1 MDELEIRSTLI
12 NNINTSNSL
21 ISNNLNHDYK
31 YLKERN
37 LYFEL
42 KEYIDEFL
50 DSCNPNRSFI
60 IPGIRGVGKTT
71 LLYQLYKYL
80 HDKKNIEENRILF
93 LDLNRLKHKPEFNLL
108 DYLDVFIKDIN
119 DEYYLTDM
127 PIFIL
132 IDETQYAKDWNLTA
146 KTMYDENSNVLIIFT
161 GSNALNLELTA
172 DTLRRSLKKQM
183 YPLNFSEYMELNY
196 NINITYDFTD
206 IIFEMLITGHINEI
220 EKIEKKLQLN
230 EYKILKHNVKKEFE
244 YFLEYGDLPV
254 TILKNKIDSIQT
266 TLEVSDKIIETDMD
280 LISSIKS
287 ETRLKAYELIL
298 LLATVKPGEMAV
310 NKIANNIQTSTK
322 TIENL
327 LKILK
332 KTELIFPIEI
342 YGSPSKQSRT
352 PTKYYFLSTQT
363 KAAFFLSE
371 GDLSR
376 DTRQS
381 LGILAENMV
390 ASTLHR
396 IKETKKNK
404 TGIYYDS
411 RKGGVDFIIT
421 SMNGNVIPIEV
432 GIGKKNKKQITK
444 AINYY
449 KSDYGVVI
457 SNKTNFITKEDKI
470 IFIPLSTFGLA

>member
-1 MDELEIRSTLI
+1 MDELEIRSSII
-12 NNINTSNSL
+12 NNINMSDSL
-21 ISNNLNHDYK
+21 ITNNLKHDYK
-31 YLKERN
+31 YLKERT

-42 KEYIDEFL
+42 KEYVDKFI

-80 HDKKNIEENRILF
+80 HDEKNIEENRILF
-93 LDLNRLKHKPEFNLL
+93 LDLNRLKHKADFNLL

-119 DEYYLTDM
+119 DEQYLTST

-132 IDETQYAKDWNLTA
+132 IDETQYAKDWNLAA
-146 KTMYDENSNVLIIFT
+146 KTMYDENSNVFTIFT
-161 GSNALNLELTA
+161 GSNALNLESTA

-183 YPLNFSEYMELNY
+183 YPLSFSEYIELNY
-196 NINITYDFTD
+196 NIDLPLNFKD
-206 IIFEMLITGHINEI
+206 IIFEMLVTGDVGEL
-220 EKIEKKLQLN
+220 EKIEKQLHLR
-230 EYKILKHNVKKEFE
+230 EYKVLKHNIKKEFE

-266 TLEVSDKIIETDMD
+266 TLEVSDKIVETDMD

-287 ETRLKAYELIL
+287 ETRLKAYELIS
-298 LLATVKPGEMAV
+298 LLATVKPGEMAL
-310 NKIANNIQTSTK
+310 NKMANSIQTSTK

-327 LKILK
+327 LEILK

-342 YGSPSKQSRT
+342 YGSPSKKSRT
-352 PTKYYFLSTQT
+352 PTKYYFLSTQS

-404 TGIYYDS
+404 TGIYYDA

-421 SMNGNVIPIEV
+421 TMEGHVIPIEV
-432 GIGKKNKKQITK
+432 GIGNKNKKQITR

-449 KSDYGVVI
+449 KSEYGIVI
-457 SNKTNFITKEDKI
+457 SNRTEFITKEDNI
-470 IFIPLSTFGLA
+470 IFIPLSTFCLA

>member
-1 MDELEIRSTLI
+1 MDELEIRNSII
-12 NNINTSNSL
+12 NNINNSYPL
-21 ISNNLNHDYK
+21 INNNLKHDYK
-31 YLKERN
+31 YLKERTI
-37 LYFEL
+37 YFEL
-42 KEYIDEFL
+42 KEYIDKFI

-80 HDKKNIEENRILF
+80 YEIKNIQESRILF
-93 LDLNRLKHKPEFNLL
+93 LDLNRLKHRSDFNLL

-119 DEYYLTDM
+119 EEHYFTSTQL
-127 PIFIL
+127 FVL
-132 IDETQYAKDWNLTA
+132 IDETQYAKNWDIAA
-146 KTMYDENSNVLIIFT
+146 KTMYDENSNVFIVFT
-161 GSNALNLELTA
+161 GSNALNLESTA
-172 DTLRRSLKKQM
+172 DTLRRSIKKQM
-183 YPLNFSEYMELNY
+183 YPLSFSEYIELNY
-196 NINITYDFTD
+196 NINMSYKFTD
-206 IIFEMLITGHINEI
+206 IIYDVLQTGAVE
-220 EKIEKKLQLN
+220 ELDKIEKRLHFN
-230 EYKILKHNVKKEFE
+230 EDKVLKHNIQKEVE
-244 YFLEYGDLPV
+244 YYLEYGDLPV

-266 TLEVSDKIIETDMD
+266 TLEVSDKIVETDMD

-287 ETRLKAYELIL
+287 ETRLKAYELIS
-298 LLATVKPGEMAV
+298 LLATEKPGEIAL

-327 LKILK
+327 LEILR

-342 YGSPSKQSRT
+342 YGSPSKKSRT
-352 PTKYYFLSTQT
+352 PTKYYFLSTQS

-404 TGIYYDS
+404 TGVYYDA
-411 RKGGVDFIIT
+411 RRGGVDFIIT
-421 SMNGNVIPIEV
+421 TKNGNVVPIEV
-432 GIGKKNKKQITK
+432 GIGKKNKKQIIQ

-449 KSDYGVVI
+449 KSEYGIVI
-457 SNKTNFITKEDKI
+457 SNRTDFITKEDNI
-470 IFIPLSTFGLA
+470 IFIPLSTFSLA